1 MEIVDKKDLL
11 SKYKSTIYNAI
22 RQRKMVTKSYEKD
35 YDNIYKDILYY
46 LDTDPDMLCFDASKS
61 WMMKYIIKKG
71 ADKHMLP
78 NQIPLLVN
86 SQYYTRLVMFD
97 YIGLKFY
104 RHEIE
109 EVDVI

>member
-11 SKYKSTIYNAI
+11 SKYKSTLYNAI
-22 RQRKMVTKSYEKD
+22 RYKKD
-35 YDNIYKDILYY
+35 YDNIYKNILYY
-46 LDTDPDMLCFDASKS
+46 LDTDPDMLCFDPDKS
-61 WMMKYIIKKG
+61 WMMKYFIKKG

-78 NQIPLLVN
+78 NQKPLLVS
-86 SQYYTRLVMFD
+86 SQYYTRLMIFD

>member
-1 MEIVDKKDLL
+1 
-11 SKYKSTIYNAI
+11 
-22 RQRKMVTKSYEKD
+22 
-35 YDNIYKDILYY
+35 
-46 LDTDPDMLCFDASKS
+46 MLCFDPDKS
-61 WMMKYIIKKG
+61 WMMKYFIKKG

-78 NQIPLLVN
+78 NQIPLLVS
-86 SQYYTRLVMFD
+86 SQYYTRLMIFD